1 MIAYAVLMWAI
12 AALFLLL
19 GLLIYHGK
27 TGLIHEYHRERVRS
41 EDMAAYGR
49 AFSTGLFALAGTLV
63 LSGIVSLLWT
73 LPGRSPLRWWCCSSV
88 LRRRSP
94 FFGASS
100 AAITAVCFDCQQKG
114 FIRLMKR
121 RHHETQGG
129 KSGYCKAKS
138 VSRAHHPTDRG
149 SSPYAALY
157 RHYGIHVVLVFQ
169 GYTCAS
175 G

>member
-12 AALFLLL
+12 AALFLLF

-63 LSGIVSLLWT
+63 LSGHFPARL
-73 LPGRSPLRWWCCSSV
+73 PLRWWCCSSV
-88 LRRRSP
+88 LRRHSP

-100 AAITAVCFDCQQKG
+100 AAITAVCFDCQ
-114 FIRLMKR
+114 
-121 RHHETQGG
+121 
-129 KSGYCKAKS
+129 
-138 VSRAHHPTDRG
+138 
-149 SSPYAALY
+149 
-157 RHYGIHVVLVFQ
+157 
-169 GYTCAS
+169 
-175 G
+175 

>member
-12 AALFLLL
+12 AALFLLF

-73 LPGRSPLRWWCCSSV
+73 LPGAV
-88 LRRRSP
+88 T
-94 FFGASS
+94 AS
-100 AAITAVCFDCQQKG
+100 
-114 FIRLMKR
+114 L
-121 RHHETQGG
+121 
-129 KSGYCKAKS
+129 
-138 VSRAHHPTDRG
+138 
-149 SSPYAALY
+149 
-157 RHYGIHVVLVFQ
+157 VVLFV
-169 GYTCAS
+169 GVAAS
-175 G
+175 FAILWRVQRRYNGGML

>member
-63 LSGIVSLLWT
+63 LSGIVPLLWT
-73 LPGRSPLRWWCCSSV
+73 TSWRGHRFSGGAV
-88 LRRRSP
+88 RRSC
-94 FFGASS
+94 G
-100 AAITAVCFDCQQKG
+100 VV
-114 FIRLMKR
+114 
-121 RHHETQGG
+121 RH
-129 KSGYCKAKS
+129 SLA
-138 VSRAHHPTDRG
+138 RPAP
-149 SSPYAALY
+149 L
-157 RHYGIHVVLVFQ
+157 
-169 GYTCAS
+169 
-175 G
+175 

>member
-19 GLLIYHGK
+19 GLLIYHRK

-73 LPGRSPLRWWCCSSV
+73 LPGAV
-88 LRRRSP
+88 T
-94 FFGASS
+94 AS
-100 AAITAVCFDCQQKG
+100 
-114 FIRLMKR
+114 L
-121 RHHETQGG
+121 
-129 KSGYCKAKS
+129 
-138 VSRAHHPTDRG
+138 
-149 SSPYAALY
+149 
-157 RHYGIHVVLVFQ
+157 VVLFV
-169 GYTCAS
+169 GLAAS
-175 G
+175 FAILWRVQRRFYGGML

>member
-63 LSGIVSLLWT
+63 LSGIDGGRLL
-73 LPGRSPLRWWCCSSV
+73 GV
-88 LRRRSP
+88 LRLVVH
-94 FFGASS
+94 AVHV
-100 AAITAVCFDCQQKG
+100 ITALCAAGGQREHQHECQQQC
-114 FIRLMKR
+114 
-121 RHHETQGG
+121 H
-129 KSGYCKAKS
+129 
-138 VSRAHHPTDRG
+138 
-149 SSPYAALY
+149 
-157 RHYGIHVVLVFQ
+157 
-169 GYTCAS
+169 
-175 G
+175 